1 MKCAALVPRVQ
12 FRNMRSHTQMA
23 PKSQQRG
30 AKAAREKLPWAPR
43 KRAAP
48 ADAVAAG
55 SAPEGRAHPWLQRF
69 PRLAAFWERRKP
81 WQRRVLLVLAAL
93 VAWPFVMTVVYGVV
107 PPPVSNLMV
116 FRLFAGNGISKD
128 WVGLDEMSPYL
139 AASVITSEDA
149 RFCSHHGVD
158 WIEFQGVVEDAF
170 DDDEG
175 PVRGASTISMQA
187 AKNLFL
193 WEGRGPLGAVRKVVE
208 MPVAL
213 WMDGVWT
220 KRRMIEV
227 YLNIVEWAPG
237 VYGAEA
243 AAQHHFKKSAAKLSR
258 REAAL
263 LAAVLPNPIKRKAG
277 KPSKRVRILA
287 NVIER
292 RARVM
297 GPYLTCL
304 DRKKWL

>member
-1 MKCAALVPRVQ
+1 M
-12 FRNMRSHTQMA
+12 
-23 PKSQQRG
+23 
-30 AKAAREKLPWAPR
+30 
-43 KRAAP
+43 
-48 ADAVAAG
+48 
-55 SAPEGRAHPWLQRF
+55 
-69 PRLAAFWERRKP
+69 
-81 WQRRVLLVLAAL
+81 
-93 VAWPFVMTVVYGVV
+93 AWPFGMTIVYGIV
-107 PPPVSNLMV
+107 PPPVSNLMIL
-116 FRLFAGNGISKD
+116 RLFTGNGIHKD
-128 WVGLDEMSPYL
+128 WVSLDDMAPAL
-139 AASVITSEDA
+139 AASVIASEDA
-149 RFCSHHGVD
+149 RFCAHYGVD
-158 WIEFQGVVEDAF
+158 WIEFQEVVGEVF

-193 WEGRGPLGAVRKVVE
+193 WDGRGPLGAIRKVLE
-208 MPVAL
+208 LPVAL
-213 WMDGVWT
+213 WMDNVWT

-277 KPSKRVRILA
+277 KPSKRVRLIA
-287 NVIER
+287 SVIER
-292 RARVM
+292 RARTM

-304 DRKKWL
+304 EPKKWL